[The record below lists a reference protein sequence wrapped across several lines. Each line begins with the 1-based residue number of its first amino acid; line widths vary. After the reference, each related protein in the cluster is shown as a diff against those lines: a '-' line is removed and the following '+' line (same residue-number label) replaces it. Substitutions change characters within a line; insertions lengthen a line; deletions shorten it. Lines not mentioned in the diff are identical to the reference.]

1 MKKSVKKQMD
11 VAANRKATLVIMTLS
26 IAIVCVMKKYGKEKK
41 N

>member
-11 VAANRKATLVIMTLS
+11 MAANRKATLVIMTLS
-26 IAIVCVMKKYGKEKK
+26 IAIVFVMKKYGTEKK